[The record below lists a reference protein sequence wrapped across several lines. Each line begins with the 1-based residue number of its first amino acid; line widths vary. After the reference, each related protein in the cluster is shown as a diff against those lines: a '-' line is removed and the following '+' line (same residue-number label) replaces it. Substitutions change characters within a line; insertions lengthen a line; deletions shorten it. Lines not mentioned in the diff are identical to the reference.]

1 MTGDNHISGGE
12 QRDVIQA
19 QSIGSV
25 TFGGERAGPQR
36 QRYLQDPDRWPRA
49 RDWDALTAGAHRARP
64 GEDGSKLPPYV
75 ARDVDEELR
84 GRIREAAEEGGL
96 VLVVGDSTAGKTRA
110 AFEAVRELLPGYRV
124 LAPPVGARLR
134 PAPEVLEGCGGLRCV
149 VWLDDLE
156 QYLGPEGLEP
166 EVLAEFVRLRVPVMA
181 TMRLKPYETFSAGEE
196 DGADAGGAAGGAAQ
210 SWAGLGARVLRMAEV
225 VDLER
230 LWSEGEMSRAGDSDD
245 SRIADA
251 VAHHGTYGIAEYM
264 AAGPVLLREWQ
275 RARRACGHARGA
287 ALVTAAVDL
296 SRAGLRGPYSR
307 GLLVEVHER
316 CLADAGGSVLRP
328 EGIEEAFAWASRVR
342 LGVTS
347 PLVPVREGWWSAFDY
362 LVDGAEVAVPEWVR
376 ETALAHASHDNERA
390 GVATSAYRAGVFHVA
405 EAGVR
410 PLADKGNRQAIF
422 NLALLLDRSG
432 RAEEAEALY
441 RQAHE
446 KGHPGGTINLAI
458 LLSQTDR
465 TEEAETL
472 YRQAHEKGHLDATIN
487 LANLLAKAGRAEE
500 AELLYR
506 QAHEKGHLNA
516 AYNLALLLSHTDRTE
531 EAEALYR
538 HAHNGGELNA
548 THNLANLLSEADR
561 TEEAEALYRHAH
573 ENGHLNATFNLANL
587 LNRLGR
593 TEEAE
598 TLYRHGHDH
607 GDLSATNNLAVLLSK
622 TNRTEEAEA
631 LCRHA
636 HNKGHPNATRNL
648 ALLLDRTGRP
658 EEAEAIRREAAA
670 GNTPD

>member
-25 TFGGERAGPQR
+25 TFGGERAGAPQ
-36 QRYLQDPDRWPRA
+36 QPYLQDPDRWPVA

-75 ARDVDEELR
+75 ARDVDGELR
-84 GRIREAAEEGGL
+84 DRVREAAEEGGL

-124 LAPPVGARLR
+124 LAPPVGASLR
-134 PAPEVLEGCGGLRCV
+134 PAPEALEGCAHLRCV

-166 EVLAEFVRLRVPVMA
+166 EVLAEFVRLRVPVVA
-181 TMRLKPYETFSAGEE
+181 TMRLKPYETFSAG
-196 DGADAGGAAGGAAQ
+196 DDAGADAGGTEQ
-210 SWAGLGARVLRMAEV
+210 SWAGLGARVLRKAEV

-230 LWSEGEMSRAGDSDD
+230 LWSEGELSRAGDSDD

-316 CLADAGGSVLRP
+316 CLADAGGAVLRP
-328 EGIEEAFAWASRVR
+328 EGIEDAFAWASQVR

-347 PLVPVREGWWSAFDY
+347 PLVPAAEEGWWWAFDY
-362 LVDGAEVAVPEWVR
+362 LVDGAESAVPDWVR
-376 ETALAHASHDNERA
+376 EAALAYA
-390 GVATSAYRAGVFHVA
+390 GDDDDRSAVAMSAYRGGALQIA
-405 EAGVR
+405 EAAVR
-410 PLADKGNRQAIF
+410 PLADKGSR
-422 NLALLLDRSG
+422 
-432 RAEEAEALY
+432 RAMY
-441 RQAHE
+441 S
-446 KGHPGGTINLAI
+446 LAI
-458 LLSQTDR
+458 LLDKSGRTD
-465 TEEAETL
+465 EAETL
-472 YRQAHEKGHLDATIN
+472 YRQAHERGHPYATNNLANLLYRKGRDGEAETLYRQAHGRGDLNAANN
-487 LANLLAKAGRAEE
+487 LANLLARTDRDEE

-506 QAHEKGHLNA
+506 QAHA
-516 AYNLALLLSHTDRTE
+516 
-531 EAEALYR
+531 
-538 HAHNGGELNA
+538 GGNPHA
-548 THNLANLLSEADR
+548 THNLAILLSLTGR
-561 TEEAEALYRHAH
+561 TDEAEPFLRQAH
-573 ENGHLNATFNLANL
+573 EGGH
-587 LNRLGR
+587 
-593 TEEAE
+593 
-598 TLYRHGHDH
+598 
-607 GDLSATNNLAVLLSK
+607 LSATNNLAVILHESG
-622 TNRTEEAEA
+622 RDEEAET
-631 LCRHA
+631 LLRHA
-636 HNKGHPNATRNL
+636 HDNGHPNATNNL
-648 ALLLDRTGRP
+648 AFLLSETGRTD
-658 EEAEAIRREAAA
+658 EAEALRRQAAD
-670 GNTPD
+670 T